1 MIKMDN
7 YELILKDYLL
17 YLAVEK
23 GLSDNTIESYRRDLV
38 QFGDWL
44 KKRNEKLSTMDQ
56 LLLREYQMFLGEHL
70 KPTSMARK
78 TTALKGFIAYLEE
91 TKVIKQTIQ
100 IVDRTK
106 KTDHLPQVLTIEQM
120 EALINIVPRDKLA
133 GKRDAAILELMY
145 ATGMRVSEVIDLTL
159 DRFYAEEQ
167 FIRVIGKGSK
177 ERLVPF
183 GKCAKNAVAEY
194 IVARQ
199 QAGVNPSPFVFLSNR
214 QAPMTRQAVWK
225 LIKKYA
231 KLANI
236 PFEVTPH
243 TIRHT
248 FATHLLNNGV
258 DLRAIQEMLG
268 HSDISTTQIYV
279 HIAFNDIENQ
289 YHSMHPRSQNG
300 FEKRGD

>member
-1 MIKMDN
+1 MSMDK
-7 YELILKDYLL
+7 YEWVLKDYLL

-23 GLSDNTIESYRRDLV
+23 GLSDNTIKSYRRDLM
-38 QFGDWL
+38 QFGEWL
-44 KKRNEKLSTMDQ
+44 NKQHATLTTMDA
-56 LLLREYQMFLGEHL
+56 LLLREYQTHLGEHL
-70 KPTSMARK
+70 KPSSMARK
-78 TTALKGFIAYLEE
+78 TTALKGFLAYLVE
-91 TKVIKQTIQ
+91 TEIIDEPIT

-106 KTDHLPQVLTIEQM
+106 KGEKLPQVLTLEQM
-120 EALINIVPRDKLA
+120 NALIDVVPRDKLA

-145 ATGMRVSEVIDLTL
+145 ATGMRVSEVIALTL
-159 DRFYAEEQ
+159 DRFYADEQ
-167 FIRVIGKGSK
+167 FIRVIGKGNK

-183 GKCAKNAVAEY
+183 GWCAKRSVAEY
-194 IVARQ
+194 MTARQ
-199 QAGVNPSPFVFLSNR
+199 QANVKPSPYVFLSNR
-214 QAPMTRQAVWK
+214 QEPMTRQSVWK

-279 HIAFNDIENQ
+279 HVAFKDIENQ
-289 YHSMHPRSQNG
+289 YHSMHPRSKDVLK
-300 FEKRGD
+300 ESGD